1 MIYEEEIEELKN
13 MIAKSNDKNIS
24 LSVSFLEDVVKMY
37 EEIHKTTVA
46 SEKTKEKD
54 IKKYDE
60 RLKDAMRF
68 YLLATQLKYKIR
80 SGWNET
86 HWNVNKERLESV
98 AEHY

>member
-13 MIAKSNDKNIS
+13 MIAKSNGKNIS

-37 EEIHKTTVA
+37 EEMHKTTVA
-46 SEKTKEKD
+46 SEKTIEKD

-86 HWNVNKERLESV
+86 HWNVNK
-98 AEHY
+98 